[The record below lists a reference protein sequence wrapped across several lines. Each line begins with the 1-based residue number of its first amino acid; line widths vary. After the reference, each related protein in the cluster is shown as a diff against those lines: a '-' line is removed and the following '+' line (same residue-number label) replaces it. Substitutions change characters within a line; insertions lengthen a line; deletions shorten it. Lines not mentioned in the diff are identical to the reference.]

1 MSRCDSSLHCHVRIW
16 QNRTVRFA
24 LIPTHTSNTILKL
37 CSYLFLVE
45 RVHIVRAPFAHRFR
59 DPVWVFGV
67 LITVGGLGSIVGVEY
82 IAPRS
87 SISPGD
93 GQCQMGIVPKTAIAI
108 MAFDMGIGAILTGI
122 FVWIMRS
129 SFWPVGSMAM
139 QPTSASDHDRRSGQK
154 RWSRRLTR
162 CSSRSGLGEER
173 KKKARSEKT
182 SREQLKGMLWRNI
195 IGSTIALAATVANNL
210 IFLVWKHAGRSY
222 VCFLACMI
230 DGTFDDGRHQWS
242 LFRKKCS

>member
-1 MSRCDSSLHCHVRIW
+1 MWAAEQANEIESDRSSGPFRACCQRRIRDFCSCDGSRSWSPDRSAVSRCDSSLHCHVRIW
-16 QNRTVRFA
+16 QNRTVRYA
-24 LIPTHTSNTILKL
+24 PIPVRDGNSVLKH

-139 QPTSASDHDRRSGQK
+139 QPTSASDHDRRSGQR

-173 KKKARSEKT
+173 
-182 SREQLKGMLWRNI
+182 
-195 IGSTIALAATVANNL
+195 
-210 IFLVWKHAGRSY
+210 
-222 VCFLACMI
+222 
-230 DGTFDDGRHQWS
+230 
-242 LFRKKCS
+242 